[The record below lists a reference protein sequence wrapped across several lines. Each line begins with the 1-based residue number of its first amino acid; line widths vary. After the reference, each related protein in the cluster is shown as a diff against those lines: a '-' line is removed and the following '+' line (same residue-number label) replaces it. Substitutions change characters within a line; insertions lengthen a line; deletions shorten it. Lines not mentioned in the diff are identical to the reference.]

1 MDTAEFDV
9 NDFSNRYAGD
19 KSVYAKFYLVPVKN
33 ERKSAEAGRP
43 IFEDQEYVE
52 IRAAGNQNNIVRRPV
67 SDMDRQRFAAAYEL
81 FKAGHDEQIIGTRLT
96 EVPWLTR
103 AQCEELAYMK
113 IFTLEHLANV
123 GDNLCIGV
131 PGMLDLK
138 RRAQAAL
145 EKAEAAA
152 PFTAMQKE
160 NEDLRNKIDS
170 LTNAVEEQAG
180 IIKKLEAALK
190 QK

>member
-1 MDTAEFDV
+1 M
-9 NDFSNRYAGD
+9 
-19 KSVYAKFYLVPVKN
+19 SVTTCAL
-33 ERKSAEAGRP
+33 
-43 IFEDQEYVE
+43 
-52 IRAAGNQNNIVRRPV
+52 
-67 SDMDRQRFAAAYEL
+67 
-81 FKAGHDEQIIGTRLT
+81 
-96 EVPWLTR
+96 
-103 AQCEELAYMK
+103 
-113 IFTLEHLANV
+113 
-123 GDNLCIGV
+123 GV